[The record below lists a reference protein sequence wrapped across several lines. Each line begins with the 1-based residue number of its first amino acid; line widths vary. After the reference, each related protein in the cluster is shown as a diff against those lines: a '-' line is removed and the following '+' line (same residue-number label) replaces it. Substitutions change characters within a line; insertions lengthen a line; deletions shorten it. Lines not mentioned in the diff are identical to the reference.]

1 MTKKSLIYI
10 LSLSLFILSTI
21 PSQAHSD
28 NSTTMAFVYTEVQN
42 SVPFEQVPWDKRN
55 PVISSQPG
63 FICKTWLSGLGNN
76 SVGGFYSFDSIENAQ
91 KYVTEF
97 FPAGAMKQGKGHT
110 TRIFDA
116 VKVKEASQDMG
127 SVDFG
132 GKLDKKP
139 GAFVYTEVQV
149 NVPFEEFPWN
159 ERNPILK
166 TQPGLLAKTWLS
178 GVNTNTVG
186 GFYAFDTI
194 ENAKNFA
201 LDAFPK
207 SVAKMKAALYIRIFD
222 AGVVEDASIGMN
234 SPYFV
239 PFPTKGSTN

>member
-1 MTKKSLIYI
+1 
-10 LSLSLFILSTI
+10 
-21 PSQAHSD
+21 
-28 NSTTMAFVYTEVQN
+28 
-42 SVPFEQVPWDKRN
+42 
-55 PVISSQPG
+55 
-63 FICKTWLSGLGNN
+63 
-76 SVGGFYSFDSIENAQ
+76 
-91 KYVTEF
+91 
-97 FPAGAMKQGKGHT
+97 
-110 TRIFDA
+110 
-116 VKVKEASQDMG
+116 MG